1 MVRLTIP
8 NNRKEIICCYKTGCT
23 KVPLIWKYVL
33 LSFDK
38 LWSNYMLGIV
48 LDGVDTV
55 KIKSTSSQETYCL
68 VEEKIILKNDK
79 CYDRSMQTSH

>member
-1 MVRLTIP
+1 
-8 NNRKEIICCYKTGCT
+8 
-23 KVPLIWKYVL
+23 
-33 LSFDK
+33 
-38 LWSNYMLGIV
+38 MLGNV